1 MITLITG
8 TPGAGKTLLAV
19 SMLLEEKGERPL
31 FISGIPEL
39 KIDHQPTPPLEEWTR
54 DVPTPEDEK
63 ITRPI
68 FNFPANSIIV
78 VDEAQNVYRPRPV
91 GSKVP
96 PFVAAFETH
105 RHTGVDFWL
114 ITQHPGLLDAN
125 VRKLVGRH
133 IHIRNTALGR
143 YLYEWPECGE
153 PESKSSR
160 EISASRRYTL
170 PKKVFGLYKSASL
183 HIKQKRSI
191 PRVVYVLVAAI
202 SIGGFLAWR
211 TYTRIGDVAG
221 GNPFGEKGK
230 GSLGAPGQVPGG
242 GQGPAQQRPM
252 TQAEY
257 VASYAPRVDGFAHT
271 SPRYDGLTQPTHVPI
286 PAACIATA
294 KDCRCWSQQA
304 TRLIVSVDMCR
315 QIVQNGY
322 FIDFDPDKQQ
332 KGMDGQQME
341 PRTVRTAD
349 TVPIGP
355 AGPSI
360 AVIPDDGHWEGPRR
374 AGAGSASGMV
384 TAGPVVEQAQGIG
397 RGRTI
402 QSQ

>member
-8 TPGAGKTLLAV
+8 TPGAGKTALAV
-19 SMLLEEKGERPL
+19 SMLLDERGDRPV
-31 FISGIPEL
+31 FSCGIPEL
-39 KIDHQPTPPLEEWTR
+39 KIDHQPTPPIDEWTR
-54 DVPTPEDEK
+54 QVPTIEDPTIFESV
-63 ITRPI
+63 
-68 FNFPANSIIV
+68 FNFPPNSIIV
-78 VDEAQNVYRPRPV
+78 IDEAQKIYRPRPV
-91 GSKVP
+91 GSKIP
-96 PFVAAFETH
+96 PYVAAFETH

-114 ITQHPGLLDAN
+114 ITQHFGLLDSN
-125 VRKLVGRH
+125 LKKLVGRH
-133 IHIRNTALGR
+133 VHIRTTVLGR
-143 YLYEWPECGE
+143 YIYEWPELGD
-153 PESKSSR
+153 PETKSSR
-160 EISASRRYTL
+160 DISASRRYTL
-170 PKKVFGLYKSASL
+170 PKKVFGLYKSATL
-183 HIKQKRSI
+183 HIKQKIAI

-202 SIGGFLAWR
+202 AIGGFLAWR

-242 GQGPAQQRPM
+242 GQGPTQQRPM

-315 QIVQNGY
+315 QIVQHGY

-332 KGMDGQQME
+332 KGMDGQQIE
-341 PRTVRTAD
+341 PRTVRTAE